1 MSSSLKP
8 QHYRTA
14 KVEEADKK
22 TESSMDYFT
31 RENNKRPNSLLK
43 RSSELPNSTTVR
55 KPPASETKAAA
66 APNKLEK
73 KPSEDINESAENF
86 IKKFK
91 QQLLLQRLESIEN
104 YEQMLKR
111 GT

>member
-8 QHYRTA
+8 RYHTA

-22 TESSMDYFT
+22 SERFT
-31 RENNKRPNSLLK
+31 RENKRPNSM
-43 RSSELPNSTTVR
+43 TMR
-55 KPPASETKAAA
+55 KPPPSSEIKV
-66 APNKLEK
+66 APPKKLES

-111 GT
+111 GS

>member
-8 QHYRTA
+8 RYYHTA
-14 KVEEADKK
+14 KVEEANNK
-22 TESSMDYFT
+22 TERPMEYF
-31 RENNKRPNSLLK
+31 NKIT
-43 RSSELPNSTTVR
+43 NSTAMR
-55 KPPASETKAAA
+55 KPPQASETKV
-66 APNKLEK
+66 APPKKLES

>member
-8 QHYRTA
+8 RYLHKP
-14 KVEEADKK
+14 KVEEADRK
-22 TESSMDYFT
+22 TERSMEYFT
-31 RENNKRPNSLLK
+31 REKKVP
-43 RSSELPNSTTVR
+43 SSTDMR
-55 KPPASETKAAA
+55 KPRASEIKAA
-66 APNKLEK
+66 PPKKLES

>member
-1 MSSSLKP
+1 MSSSLRP
-8 QHYRTA
+8 QYYHTA
-14 KVEEADKK
+14 KVEEADRK
-22 TESSMDYFT
+22 TERPMDYFIK
-31 RENNKRPNSLLK
+31 ENNKRPNSLVK
-43 RSSELPNSTTVR
+43 RSSELPNSTTMR
-55 KPPASETKAAA
+55 KPPPALENKA
-66 APNKLEK
+66 PPPKKLES

-104 YEQMLKR
+104 YEEMLKR